1 MSNELLFA
9 VSWSDGR
16 IFPDHKKNCPPLEKG
31 SREKRGWLVEKDP
44 PWRFA
49 PENLKSELALR

>member
-1 MSNELLFA
+1 MVGYS
-9 VSWSDGR
+9 
-16 IFPDHKKNCPPLEKG
+16 PTTKKNCPPLEKG